1 MSTWLII
8 QLFHKNN
15 IEGGSTMKELS
26 TLGKISFVLVIVCA
40 LNMGLVGIFGYNIL
54 ATVFGSATCF
64 KTVQVL
70 IGLSAIYLL
79 HFTLKK

>member
-1 MSTWLII
+1 
-8 QLFHKNN
+8 
-15 IEGGSTMKELS
+15 MKELS

-54 ATVFGSATCF
+54 ATVFGSATLF

-79 HFTLKK
+79 HSTLKK